1 MIKIDKGSEPNSW
14 MLIRR
19 TPGMTYDASD
29 KTDLR
34 ASLLKEQGFICGYCM
49 RRVNAANSRI
59 EHLKPQSLSLRQ
71 GKPEETLD
79 YSNMIVCCDGDING
93 SNAEKQ
99 FHCDRHKKET
109 PIHFTPFT
117 QHPIDSISYS
127 SKTGEIK
134 SSDSII
140 NDDIN
145 KVLNLNLG
153 RLKENRLAVLR
164 GVIVMLG
171 TKKDWKKSEIQSL
184 LNNYISKDANGQK
197 KAYCG
202 IVIWFLSSR
211 LRHL

>member
-1 MIKIDKGSEPNSW
+1 MIKIDKGIEPNQW

-19 TPGMTYDASD
+19 TPGMTYDAAD

-34 ASLLKEQGFICGYCM
+34 ASLLNEQGFICGYCM
-49 RRVNAANSRI
+49 RRIDAAHSRI
-59 EHLKPQSLSLRQ
+59 EHLKPQSLSMSQ

-79 YSNMIVCCDGDING
+79 YTNMIVCCDGDINS
-93 SNAEKQ
+93 SNSEKQ
-99 FHCDRHKKET
+99 FHCDRHKKENS
-109 PIHFTPFT
+109 IHFTPFD
-117 QHPIDSISYS
+117 QYVIDSISYS

-134 SSDSII
+134 SSDSKI

-153 RLKENRLAVLR
+153 RLKENRRAILQGVL
-164 GVIVMLG
+164 VMLG

-184 LNNYISKDANGQK
+184 LNHYINKDANGQK

-202 IVIWFLSSR
+202 IAIWFLSSR